1 MGEAKGAIVYNE
13 PHSEPFRRKEA
24 RVADSLGWRKKFAVL
39 VPSTNTSVQPEFDA
53 MRPPGV
59 TNHISRIRIPNIPLR
74 DDADFQRLIDLIA
87 AAQDEAVD
95 SAMSCEPDRLVLG
108 ISAETF
114 WDGLKASRE
123 LKQRLEDRTR
133 LPVSMGSEA
142 CDAAFKVLG
151 IRRIAVVT
159 PYQPVGDR
167 NVVRFFEEAGFEV
180 RRIKGLC
187 CDSPVHIAHVSEA
200 QLRDALVELDGDDID
215 GLVQVGTNLAMARLA
230 GSAGLWLKRHVVAI
244 NTAIYWHALRSSG
257 IEDRVAGFG
266 PLLERH

>member
-1 MGEAKGAIVYNE
+1 M
-13 PHSEPFRRKEA
+13 
-24 RVADSLGWRKKFAVL
+24 ADSLGWRKKFAVL

-74 DDADFQRLIDLIA
+74 DDADFQRLIELIA
-87 AAQDEAVD
+87 AAQDDAVD
-95 SAMSCEPDRLVLG
+95 SVMSCEPDRLVLG

-123 LKQRLEDRTR
+123 LKRQLEERTR

-142 CDAAFKVLG
+142 CDAAFAALG
-151 IRRIAVVT
+151 IQRIAVVT

-167 NVVRFFEEAGFEV
+167 NVVRFFEESGYEV
-180 RRIKGLC
+180 KRIRGLRC
-187 CDSPVHIAHVSEA
+187 ESPVKIAHVSEA
-200 QLRDALVELDGDDID
+200 ELRDALLELDGDDID
-215 GLVQVGTNLAMARLA
+215 ALVQVGTNLAMARLA
-230 GSAGLWLKRHVVAI
+230 GSASLWMRRPVIAI

-257 IEDRVAGFG
+257 IDDRVAGWG

>member
-1 MGEAKGAIVYNE
+1 M
-13 PHSEPFRRKEA
+13 
-24 RVADSLGWRKKFAVL
+24 ADSLGWRKKFAVL

-59 TNHISRIRIPNIPLR
+59 TNHISRIRIPNIALR
-74 DDADFQRLIDLIA
+74 DDADFQRLIELIA

-95 SAMSCEPDRLVLG
+95 SVMSCEPDRLVLG

-123 LKQRLEDRTR
+123 LKQRLEQRTG

-142 CDAAFKVLG
+142 CAAAFGVLG
-151 IRRIAVVT
+151 LRRIAVVT

-167 NVVRFFEEAGFEV
+167 NVTRFFEEAGYEV
-180 RRIKGLC
+180 RRIRGLRC
-187 CDSPVHIAHVSEA
+187 ESPVRIAHVSEA
-200 QLRDALVELDGDDID
+200 ELRDALLELDGDDID

-230 GSAGLWLKRHVVAI
+230 GSAALWMRRPVLAI

-257 IEDRVAGFG
+257 IDDRIGGWG